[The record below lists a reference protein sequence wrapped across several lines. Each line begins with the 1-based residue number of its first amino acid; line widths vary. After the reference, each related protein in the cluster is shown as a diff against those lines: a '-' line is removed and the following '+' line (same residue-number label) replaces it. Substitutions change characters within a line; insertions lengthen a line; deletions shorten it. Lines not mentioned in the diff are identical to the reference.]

1 MVLSS
6 LEQGGGLTVEPA
18 IQTAAWDVNGWDFA
32 GDVDD
37 DLIVDRIDA
46 GNPMVVFGPVPSLQE
61 TNNATS
67 ELKDALK
74 K

>member
-1 MVLSS
+1 MVWA
-6 LEQGGGLTVEPA
+6 V
-18 IQTAAWDVNGWDFA
+18 DDWDFA
-32 GDVDD
+32 SDVDD
-37 DLIVDRIDA
+37 GLIVDRIDTE
-46 GNPMVVFGPVPSLQE
+46 NPSVVFGLVPSFQE